1 VVKQI
6 TLLFGGLGGCDRLI
20 QPPITSLIKF
30 DKIKHHLNAN
40 LLSIIRESG
49 SKESTTMVGATFIKD
64 NFSLEDFMTHPP
76 NRMEWVDGQLL
87 EKNGMTIKHG
97 KIQLRLGTYW
107 QNYKDTSGQG
117 GEVYTDVP
125 CRTNKQ
131 GRSPDV
137 AYLTPQLVGQFG
149 NVATLPQSFP
159 LCAEI
164 ISPTDLAENV
174 LLKAQ
179 EYLESGGEEVWLV
192 FPDSRWVIVMT
203 EAGGLMFASGQ
214 VASSQK
220 VLKGF
225 SVPVDELF
233 A

>member
-1 VVKQI
+1 MVTS
-6 TLLFGGLGGCDRLI
+6 TL
-20 QPPITSLIKF
+20 
-30 DKIKHHLNAN
+30 
-40 LLSIIRESG
+40 
-49 SKESTTMVGATFIKD
+49 VKD
-64 NFSLEDFMTHPP
+64 NFSLDDFVTNPP
-76 NRMEWVDGQLL
+76 DKMEWVDGQLI
-87 EKNGMTIKHG
+87 EKNGMTLRHG
-97 KIQLRLGTYW
+97 KIQLRLGRYW
-107 QNYKDTSGQG
+107 ESYKDSSALG

-137 AYLTPQLVGQFG
+137 AYLTAELVTQFG

-164 ISPTDLAENV
+164 VSPTDIAEDV
-174 LLKAQ
+174 FLKAQ

-192 FPDSRWVIVMT
+192 FPESRWVMVMT
-203 EAGGLMFASGQ
+203 ENQGLMFISKQ
-214 VASSQK
+214 VVSTQK

-225 SVPVDELF
+225 SVLVDDLL